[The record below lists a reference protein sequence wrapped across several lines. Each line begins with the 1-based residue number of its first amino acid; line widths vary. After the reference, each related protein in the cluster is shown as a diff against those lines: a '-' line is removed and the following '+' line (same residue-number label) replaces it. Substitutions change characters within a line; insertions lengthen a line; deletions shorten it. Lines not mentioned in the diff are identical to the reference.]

1 VKVLALTKY
10 ERRAASTRQRF
21 TQYFP
26 WLAAHGIE
34 VEISALLDDAY
45 LERLARGERTGRRG
59 ALPAYAGRIRRL
71 LRRDFDLL
79 WVQYDLFPYLP
90 GLFERLVGLGGTPIV
105 CDFDDAIFHLYD
117 QHPRGLVRR
126 LLGSKLA
133 PLLSKASA
141 CICGNA
147 YLKAYA
153 ERWCP
158 NSIVIPTVVDTDL
171 YRPVAHAPGARPVV
185 GWIGSPTTWTNV
197 EPLLPVILPLLAE
210 AGADFHV
217 VGAGPRAEGI
227 RGITAIAWSEAGE
240 ISAVQAMDIGMMP
253 LLDRPFERGK
263 CGYKLI
269 QYMACGLP
277 VIASPVGVNSEIVED
292 GVNGFLVDGPEGW
305 AGALRRLLADPAL
318 RRRLGA
324 AGRERVERD
333 YSLAAQQPVLLDVL
347 RSAAGASAG

>member
-1 VKVLALTKY
+1 MKILALTKY
-10 ERRAASTRQRF
+10 ARRAASTRQRF

-26 WLAAHGIE
+26 YLAGHGIE
-34 VEISALLDDAY
+34 VEISALLDDGY
-45 LERLARGERTGRRG
+45 LERLARGERTGRKG
-59 ALPAYAGRIRRL
+59 ALPAYVRRVRRL

-90 GLFERLVGLGGTPIV
+90 GLFEGLVGLGKRPIV

-117 QHPRGLVRR
+117 RHPRGLVRR
-126 LLGSKLA
+126 LLGRKLA
-133 PLLSKASA
+133 PLLSRATA

-147 YLKAYA
+147 YLESYA
-153 ERWCP
+153 ERWCR

-171 YRPVAHAPGARPVV
+171 YRPVPHAPDERPVV
-185 GWIGSPTTWTNV
+185 GWIGSPTTWANV
-197 EPLLPVILPLLAE
+197 EPLLPIILPLLGE
-210 AGADFHV
+210 AGAAFHV

-227 RGITAIAWSEAGE
+227 AGVKAIEWSEEGE
-240 ISAVQAMDIGMMP
+240 IPAVQGMDIGLMP

-292 GVNGFLVDGPEGW
+292 GVNGFLVNDPEGW
-305 AGALRRLLADPAL
+305 AAALRRLLGDPAL
-318 RRRLGA
+318 RQRLGA
-324 AGRERVERD
+324 AGRQRVEQQ
-333 YSLAAQQPVLLDVL
+333 YSLAAQQPVLLGVL
-347 RSAAGASAG
+347 RSAASAG